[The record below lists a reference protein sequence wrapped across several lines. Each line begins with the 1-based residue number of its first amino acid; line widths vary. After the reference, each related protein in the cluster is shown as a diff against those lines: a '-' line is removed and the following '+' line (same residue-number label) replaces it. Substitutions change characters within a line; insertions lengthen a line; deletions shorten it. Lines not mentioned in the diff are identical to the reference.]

1 MEDIIFYDSN
11 RVPVMSWHEIKRENK
26 NIFFKI
32 EIKRTIFASK
42 SEGYINDTVLLS
54 LINNLDNMYTG
65 NKNIIELI
73 LPSPSLQIKLTK
85 EISGIINV
93 RLFIINPE
101 HTATMEIAYTFDQS
115 FLPELIDQL
124 SKKYYI

>member
-1 MEDIIFYDSN
+1 MEDIIFYDSG

-32 EIKRTIFASK
+32 EIQRTIFASK
-42 SEGYINDTVLLS
+42 SEGYVNDAVLLS
-54 LINNLDNMYTG
+54 FINNLNEMHSG
-65 NKNIIELI
+65 KKNIIEFI
-73 LPSPSLQIKLTK
+73 LPSPFLQIKLIK
-85 EISGIINV
+85 ENSGIINAK
-93 RLFIINPE
+93 LFIINPE